1 MRQSFI
7 VVWFYEC
14 RNHTINILAKDS
26 NDLISMLRWDF
37 CHSPLQEQTINLF
50 DPFGFQNWQAESLI
64 TVVAYSRYQSSSQ
77 SLGSPS
83 SLDHVS
89 ARGVLQT
96 GKAREVP
103 LHFCS
108 TEGVCGIGQGSRE
121 IRTQTFSFFSDFL
134 KNLLN
139 HTKLSHLAP
148 VALAIMTFGKLV
160 SDTLPR
166 DADVIYIV
174 EILIWEANMC
184 FKVPKYRICDVLLS
198 CRTIEKRFR

>member
-1 MRQSFI
+1 MVYVGEIRQSFI
-7 VVWFYEC
+7 VVWFYEH
-14 RNHTINILAKDS
+14 RNHSIVSL
-26 NDLISMLRWDF
+26 LRWDF
-37 CHSPLQEQTINLF
+37 CHSPLQEQAINLF
-50 DPFGFQNWQAESLI
+50 DPLGFQNWQAESLI

-77 SLGSPS
+77 GLGSPS

-108 TEGVCGIGQGSRE
+108 TERVCRIGQGSRKMW
-121 IRTQTFSFFSDFL
+121 TQIFSSFCDFL

-139 HTKLSHLAP
+139 DMKLSHLAP
-148 VALAIMTFGKLV
+148 VALAITKLV
-160 SDTLPR
+160 SDTLPI
-166 DADVIYIV
+166 DIEVIYIV

-184 FKVPKYRICDVLLS
+184 FKITKYRICDVLLS
-198 CRTIEKRFR
+198 CRTIENRFR